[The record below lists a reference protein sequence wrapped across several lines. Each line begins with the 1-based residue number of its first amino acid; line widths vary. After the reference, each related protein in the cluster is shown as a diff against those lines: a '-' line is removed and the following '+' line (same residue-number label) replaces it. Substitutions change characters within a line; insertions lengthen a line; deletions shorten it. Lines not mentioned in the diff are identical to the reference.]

1 MKFSEKKT
9 LFHKWY
15 GTVDKIRII
24 EIYLAFLLTMN
35 IFFVI
40 QSSQITEFFKE
51 QNERQANNNF
61 PGFSSIIEDGIYT
74 NIVTKEV
81 TNIFDGGHYFHFPK
95 PSVLLQQLIAQTT
108 ESDDIILGFF
118 SSSATTAHAVIQL
131 NAEDE
136 GSRCFIMVQ
145 LPEVCDEKSEA
156 FRAGYFNICEIGKE
170 RIRRIGGYLLLV
182 TAFNSDTASFLE
194 KIKET
199 AALITQRPPR
209 QLFSFAVMRQIIKYE
224 VHKQYCVRN
233 LSSVQFNIFFKLYIC
248 Q

>member
-95 PSVLLQQLIAQTT
+95 LPKLQ
-108 ESDDIILGFF
+108 
-118 SSSATTAHAVIQL
+118 
-131 NAEDE
+131 
-136 GSRCFIMVQ
+136 
-145 LPEVCDEKSEA
+145 
-156 FRAGYFNICEIGKE
+156 
-170 RIRRIGGYLLLV
+170 
-182 TAFNSDTASFLE
+182 FLH
-194 KIKET
+194 
-199 AALITQRPPR
+199 L
-209 QLFSFAVMRQIIKYE
+209 
-224 VHKQYCVRN
+224 H
-233 LSSVQFNIFFKLYIC
+233 
-248 Q
+248 